1 MSLDIFFKPKS
12 IAIIGASRNPERVGH
27 VILKRMIE
35 IGFPGKLYPVN
46 PRAEEILGIKCYSS
60 TDEIPDQI
68 DLAVIA
74 LRADMTPQALEGAAK
89 RGAKGAIVV
98 SGGFSEIGNEDLE
111 RKLLEVARN
120 YKVRVIGPNCL
131 GVFDPKDRIDT
142 LFLPEEVIPRP
153 RPGEVSIITQSGS
166 LGSALLTMIRKEGR
180 GISKFISYGNRLDV
194 DEGDLINYLADDD
207 ETKVIAA
214 YIEGVANGRKFMDA
228 IRRASMKKPV
238 VILKGGRTSSGDRA
252 VKSHTGS
259 LAGRSDIFQSAVKQ
273 SGAVVVDT
281 LDEFIDVP
289 VALATQPPMRGDR
302 VAVITNGGGFGILAV
317 DSLEQR
323 GFRVTPPSSKLMEKL
338 REMLPPYYPV
348 GNPTDLT
355 GDSTPEQFLE
365 TGLAFAESGE
375 YDALYLLPLFGVPGM
390 EPERTKRLLI
400 ELVNRSKL
408 PVVACAVPTTP
419 EVEETLNEIERMGLP
434 IYPTPERAASALKG
448 LLEYGEIRRR
458 IEHF

>member
-1 MSLDIFFKPKS
+1 MDIFFKPKS

-60 TDEIPDQI
+60 IDDIPDQI

-74 LRADMTPQALEGAAK
+74 LRADITPQALEEAAK
-89 RGAKGAIVV
+89 KGAKGAIVV

-166 LGSALLTMIRKEGR
+166 LGSTLLTMIRKEGR

-228 IRRASMKKPV
+228 IKRASMKKPV

-289 VALATQPPMRGDR
+289 VALATQPPMKGDR

-317 DSLEQR
+317 DSLEQI
-323 GFRVTPPSSKLMEKL
+323 GFKVTPPSSKLMEKL
-338 REMLPPYYPV
+338 REMLPPYYPI

-375 YDALYLLPLFGVPGM
+375 YDALYLIPLFGVPGM
-390 EPERTKRLLI
+390 EPGRTKRLLI

-434 IYPTPERAASALKG
+434 MYPTPERAASALKG
-448 LLEYGEIRRR
+448 LFEYGEIRRR